1 MGTELSPS
9 NFSKEA
15 SREGRKNCR
24 WDACLVTI
32 FISHEPPSANSQS
45 IKDVD
50 AEMEAVQSKS
60 RNERLCRPATEL

>member
-15 SREGRKNCR
+15 SREGRKNCQ

-32 FISHEPPSANSQS
+32 FISHEPPVQTPKASKMLMQKWKLCNQTR
-45 IKDVD
+45 V
-50 AEMEAVQSKS
+50 EM
-60 RNERLCRPATEL
+60 RDCRPAAEL